1 MQLDIGASNFHHVI
15 GIELGF
21 EMEKM
26 AEQAKMGLDAQK
38 HFTEVDKNRN
48 IENEIRII
56 MMGLNPL
63 VEKKALKEI

>member
-38 HFTEVDKNRN
+38 RFLEVDKNRN
-48 IENEIRII
+48 I
-56 MMGLNPL
+56 
-63 VEKKALKEI
+63 